1 MSGGM
6 DRETTYFEKPIKD
19 SGKRDSFETG
29 AVRDVGTDKGAYE
42 LISPIFL
49 RRLAIHLERGAKK
62 YAARNWEQG
71 MPMGRT
77 MQSLIRHAF
86 QYLAGDRTE
95 DHLAAIAC
103 NIQFLIHYEEAIA
116 AGVLPPQ
123 LNDLPDYYNG
133 SEALWLKKIEKND
146 RSKSNT

>member
-6 DRETTYFEKPIKD
+6 DNVKGYFDKALKD
-19 SGKRDSFETG
+19 SGNRDSFETG
-29 AVRDVGTDKGAYE
+29 AVRDVGTEKGAYE

-62 YAARNWEQG
+62 YDPRNWEKG

-77 MQSLIRHAF
+77 MQSLLRHAF

-95 DHLAAIAC
+95 DHLGAIAC

-116 AGVLPPQ
+116 SGLLPEK
-123 LNDLPDYYNG
+123 LNDLPDYYKG
-133 SEALWLKKIEKND
+133 SEAEWLKKLKM
-146 RSKSNT
+146 K